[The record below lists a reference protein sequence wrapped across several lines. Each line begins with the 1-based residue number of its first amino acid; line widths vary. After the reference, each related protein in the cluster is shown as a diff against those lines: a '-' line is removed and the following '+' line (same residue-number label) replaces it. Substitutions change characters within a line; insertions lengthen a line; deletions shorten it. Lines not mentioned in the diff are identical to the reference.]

1 MLCKSNL
8 SVYNN
13 AQKKAMEDYYLVIVV
28 EGKGSIVVDQDIF
41 SWFTDMYSVV
51 PSTAIQSLWS
61 KRAYLKDKAL
71 EYVKENSLAY

>member
-1 MLCKSNL
+1 MLKSNL

-28 EGKGSIVVDQDIF
+28 DGSSIIVDQDVF
-41 SWFTDMYSVV
+41 TWFTGMYSVV